1 VSTPIADVHVAV
13 PARRLR
19 LPPLWCQ
26 IIAGLLLGCTLG
38 AIAGERPIV
47 GDFDTR
53 LVSLS

>member
-1 VSTPIADVHVAV
+1 MSTPIADVHVAV